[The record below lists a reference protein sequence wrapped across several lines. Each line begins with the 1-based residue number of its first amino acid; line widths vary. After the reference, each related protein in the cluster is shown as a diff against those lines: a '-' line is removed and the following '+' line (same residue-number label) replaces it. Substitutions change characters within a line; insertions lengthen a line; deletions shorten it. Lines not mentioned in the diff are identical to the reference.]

1 MATSLSPGLSAPAG
15 GLRITRRRVA
25 VARALGALAWAA
37 ALLLAVGG
45 KVPTTAS
52 DIPTGAALLLATYP
66 LIDVIASLAGSTL
79 ADPRLLRVNAA
90 VSALAAVAIGI
101 AAFGSDAG
109 STLAAFGAWAAV
121 SGAIQLSIAI
131 HRRRAAGSQLPMIIS
146 GGLSTIAGV
155 SFLAASGDDKAHL
168 AGLAGYMA
176 LGAVLFLVGA
186 WREATSRNA
195 AR

>member
-1 MATSLSPGLSAPAG
+1 MATSLSPGLTAPAG
-15 GLRITRRRVA
+15 GLPITRQRIA
-25 VARALGALAWAA
+25 VSRALGALVWAA
-37 ALLLAVGG
+37 ALLIAVGG

-66 LIDVIASLAGSTL
+66 LIDVIASLAGSKL
-79 ADPRLLRVNAA
+79 ADPRVLRVNAA
-90 VSALAAVAIGI
+90 ISALAAIAIGV

-109 STLAAFGAWAAV
+109 STLAAFGAWAAI

-131 HRRRAAGSQLPMIIS
+131 HRRRTQGRQLPMIIS

-155 SFLAASGDDKAHL
+155 SFLVSSGSEKAQL

-176 LGAVLFLVGA
+176 LGAVLFLIGA
-186 WREATSRNA
+186 WREATSRKA